1 MDRLD
6 GKVLNRVF
14 PDFLSRKREMLGLL
28 GPELLAPPPPPS
40 PLPLAQYSDC
50 KLLKATLFT
59 KHVNKYLLLS
69 FS

>member
-28 GPELLAPPPPPS
+28 GPELLAPPS
-40 PLPLAQYSDC
+40 PLPPAQYSDC